1 MAMNAQTTSSRADL
15 EFAEAALR
23 AAQGEEFRKGTDAS
37 ALGSMLVHLVNM
49 HEAIST
55 SPERHANV
63 AKRLG
68 DFAAATSKMA
78 GRNPEAAAKLTRLT
92 EALLTA
98 STHVSQIAGS
108 KPEEPAAQ
116 AESSAIPA

>member
-1 MAMNAQTTSSRADL
+1 MIRESVGMNSQTMSSRADL

-23 AAQGEEFRKGTDAS
+23 EVLIGEFKQDAS
-37 ALGSMLVHLVNM
+37 ADARSLDRMLVHIVNM

-68 DFAAATSKMA
+68 DFAITTTRMA
-78 GRNPEAAAKLTRLT
+78 SRNPDVASKLTRLSQALGAASSRLNPPKT
-92 EALLTA
+92 E
-98 STHVSQIAGS
+98 ST
-108 KPEEPAAQ
+108 PA
-116 AESSAIPA
+116 P